1 MLFRSGKDVILNLAE
16 LSKQKIYKN
25 DTPIALEPDFDNVRI
40 KAQSGKFVLFGQF
53 WQPLDWFNI
62 IRKTSLIKILIPK
75 SRCSDFA
82 KELQRIGY
90 SYKTVYPDNNDEKE
104 YIDDLNVELKN
115 SLVCIKDLEKP

>member
-1 MLFRSGKDVILNLAE
+1 MAE